1 MFNNPNLF
9 KVLDLR
15 SNEPFYERRFCMEYL
30 KKTNLIFI
38 ALAVSIYSLMIQPA
52 VGEVGFGKPGE
63 PVELVVGYQPYYTES
78 WSGVVINGKKVWKKY
93 LPAGSTVDFEIGL
106 QGSVIVGKLLGEK
119 NHLGYMGDMPAIV
132 STTKQDKVDMRMI
145 AVLGTSRQQC
155 NVFLVKNDAPQF
167 KSGLDAVKW
176 MDGKLVAAP
185 HGACTDRFARWA
197 FEQAGIKP
205 RRYLNMNI
213 EVITSSFKNNKLD
226 AAVIWEPTASKIQL
240 QKIARRAAS
249 GESFDGVEGGDAG
262 FLVMLYELIRDRPDV
277 HRGWLEAE
285 LDAQLFL
292 KDLNNSTA
300 VSQMADDQTEGMDR
314 RVLWASLYGSNPAKI
329 GGGKEKLTLRYVFD
343 HTARELVSA
352 ATRFLHGRKVVPNP
366 ILRPEAIMDDV
377 AKRVLTSRGLTAP
390 IGFVAEQPDSAF
402 K

>member
-1 MFNNPNLF
+1 
-9 KVLDLR
+9 
-15 SNEPFYERRFCMEYL
+15 MEYL

-38 ALAVSIYSLMIQPA
+38 ALAVSIYTLMIQPA

-78 WSGVVINGKKVWKKY
+78 WSGVVINGKKIWKKY

-167 KSGLDAVKW
+167 KSGIDAVKW

-329 GGGKEKLTLRYVFD
+329 GGGREKLTLRYVFD

-352 ATRFLHGRKVVPNP
+352 ATRFLHGRKVVPNA

-377 AKRVLTSRGLTAP
+377 AKRVLTSRGLTGP